1 MADIDYQNLLNL
13 ITGLAPNADQAQK
26 KNVLSQV
33 STALIDGAEPDIR
46 LRLRAIGTRGSLQYA
61 QNVDMEGW
69 IRIDLEDYIRDLQE
83 KGAVIQPNNQ
93 PAADQDVNM
102 AVDGGR
108 KRRRG
113 KKTKKVKKSRRYT
126 RRR

>member
-13 ITGLAPNADQAQK
+13 ITGLAPNADEAQK
-26 KNVLSQV
+26 KNVLLQV

-46 LRLRAIGTRGSLQYA
+46 LRLRAIATRTSLQYA

-69 IRIDLEDYIRDLQE
+69 IRVDLEDYIRDLQE

-93 PAADQDVNM
+93 PADQDVNM
-102 AVDGGR
+102 AMDGGR

-113 KKTKKVKKSRRYT
+113 KKTKKTKKTRRYT

>member
-13 ITGLAPNADQAQK
+13 ITGLAPNADEAQK
-26 KNVLSQV
+26 KNVLLQV

-46 LRLRAIGTRGSLQYA
+46 LRLRAIATRTSLQYA

-69 IRIDLEDYIRDLQE
+69 IRVDLEDYIRDLQE

-93 PAADQDVNM
+93 PADQDVNM
-102 AVDGGR
+102 AMDGGR

-113 KKTKKVKKSRRYT
+113 KKTKKTKKSRRYT

>member
-13 ITGLAPNADQAQK
+13 ITGLAPNADEAQK
-26 KNVLSQV
+26 KNVLLQV

-69 IRIDLEDYIRDLQE
+69 IRVDLEDYIRDLQE

-93 PAADQDVNM
+93 PADQDVNM
-102 AVDGGR
+102 AMDGGR
-108 KRRRG
+108 KKRRG
-113 KKTKKVKKSRRYT
+113 KKTKKTKKTRRYT

>member
-46 LRLRAIGTRGSLQYA
+46 LRLRAIGTRASLQYA

-69 IRIDLEDYIRDLQE
+69 IRVDLEDYIRDLQE
-83 KGAVIQPNNQ
+83 KGAVIQANNQ
-93 PAADQDVNM
+93 PADQDVNM
-102 AVDGGR
+102 AMDGGR
-108 KRRRG
+108 KKRRG
-113 KKTKKVKKSRRYT
+113 KKTKKTKKTRRYT

>member
-13 ITGLAPNADQAQK
+13 ITGLPPNADEAQK
-26 KNVLSQV
+26 KNVLLQV
-33 STALIDGAEPDIR
+33 STALIDGGEPDIR
-46 LRLRAIGTRGSLQYA
+46 LRLRAIATRASLQYA

-69 IRIDLEDYIRDLQE
+69 IRVDLEDYIRDLQE

-93 PAADQDVNM
+93 PVDQDVNM
-102 AVDGGR
+102 AMDGGR